1 MRIDE
6 ALDIRYVQRRKYLE
20 DPNYE
25 RLSDILEDDSS
36 YRGRRDNYL
45 FVNLLNGSKDDRN
58 GASYNTMENI
68 FLEKHN
74 RKRINWYGIY
84 QYYQARLESLHNGEW
99 DEPEEPDIEN
109 VVDILENYKDKY
121 WAIYDAF

>member
-1 MRIDE
+1 MRLDE
-6 ALDIRYVQRRKYLE
+6 ALDIRYFQRRKYLE

-45 FVNLLNGSKDDRN
+45 FVNLLNGSKDDSN
-58 GASYNTMENI
+58 GASYNTMEDI
-68 FLEKHN
+68 FLEKYD

-121 WAIYDAF
+121 WAVYDAF

>member
-1 MRIDE
+1 MRLDE
-6 ALDIRYVQRRKYLE
+6 ALDIRYVQRQKYLE

-36 YRGRRDNYL
+36 YHGRRDNYL
-45 FVNLLNGSKDDRN
+45 FVNLLNGNEDDHN
-58 GASYNTMENI
+58 GASYHTMEET
-68 FLEKHN
+68 FLEKHD

-84 QYYQARLESLHNGEW
+84 QYYQARLKSLQNGEW

-109 VVDILENYKDKY
+109 VIDILENYKDKY
-121 WAIYDAF
+121 WAVYDAF

>member
-1 MRIDE
+1 MRLEE
-6 ALDIRYVQRRKYLE
+6 ALDIRYVQRRRYLE

-25 RLSDILEDDSS
+25 RLSDIFEDDSS

-45 FVNLLNGSKDDRN
+45 FVNLLNGSDDDHN
-58 GASYNTMENI
+58 GASYHTMEEI
-68 FLEKHN
+68 FLEKHD

-121 WAIYDAF
+121 WAVYDAF

>member
-1 MRIDE
+1 MRLDE
-6 ALDIRYVQRRKYLE
+6 ALDIRYFQRRKYLE

-45 FVNLLNGSKDDRN
+45 FVNLLNGSKDDSN
-58 GASYNTMENI
+58 VASYNTMEDI
-68 FLEKHN
+68 FLEKYD

-121 WAIYDAF
+121 WAVYDAF

>member
-1 MRIDE
+1 MRLDE
-6 ALDIRYVQRRKYLE
+6 ALDIRYVQRQKYLE

-45 FVNLLNGSKDDRN
+45 FVNLLNGNEDDHNR
-58 GASYNTMENI
+58 ASYHTMEET
-68 FLEKHN
+68 FLEKHD

-84 QYYQARLESLHNGEW
+84 QYYQARLKSLQNGEW
-99 DEPEEPDIEN
+99 YEPEEPDIEN
-109 VVDILENYKDKY
+109 VIDILENYKDKY
-121 WAIYDAF
+121 WAVYDAF